1 MSLAEKTAP
10 APPALVHASS
20 VNSYDLAAIRAD
32 FPILSRSVHGKPLV
46 YLDNA
51 ASAQK
56 PRQVIEAMTGL
67 MQERYANVHRGLHF
81 LSGAATDAM
90 EAARETVRAHLN
102 AGSVEEIIF
111 TKNATEALNLVAS
124 SFGGEV
130 LGDGD
135 EVLLTVLEHH
145 SNIIPWQLLRR
156 RTGCVLRYAPIDET
170 GALDMAAFAASIGPR
185 TKMIAVTHMSNALG
199 TLLPAAEIVALA
211 KTHGIPV
218 LLDGSQAVVHG
229 KVDVRA
235 LECDFY
241 VFTGHKL
248 YGPSG
253 IGVLYGK
260 RDRLAAMPPYQ
271 GGGEMIATVGEQESS
286 WADLPFKF
294 EAGTPPI
301 VEAVGLGAAIDYVNG
316 IGLERIAAHETDLL
330 RYAEERLLAV
340 PGVTIVGRAP
350 HKAGVLSFTMDCA
363 HPHDIGTLV
372 DRAGVAIRAGHHCA
386 QPLMERLDL
395 PGTARASFGLYNS
408 RAEVDALAE
417 ALDTVRRML
426 G

>member
-1 MSLAEKTAP
+1 MSLAGTA
-10 APPALVHASS
+10 AAVEDRLVHASG

-32 FPILSRSVHGKPLV
+32 FPILARRVHGKPLV

-56 PRQVIEAMTGL
+56 PRQVIDAMVGV
-67 MQERYANVHRGLHF
+67 MEESYANVHRGLHF
-81 LSGAATDAM
+81 LSGAATDLI
-90 EAARETVRAHLN
+90 EAAREKVRAHLN
-102 AGSVEEIIF
+102 AGSVEEIVF
-111 TKNATEALNLVAS
+111 TKNATEAINLVAS
-124 SFGGEV
+124 SFGGMV
-130 LGDGD
+130 LGEGD
-135 EVLLTVLEHH
+135 EVLVTVMEHH
-145 SNIIPWQLLRR
+145 SNIVPWQLLRR
-156 RTGCVLRYAPIDET
+156 RTGCVLRYAPIDAD
-170 GALDMAAFAASIGPR
+170 GALDMAAFAALIGPR

-199 TLLPAAEIVALA
+199 TIVPAAEIVALA
-211 KTHGIPV
+211 KARGIPV
-218 LLDGSQAVVHG
+218 MLDGSQAVVHG

-235 LECDFY
+235 LDCDFY

-260 RDRLAAMPPYQ
+260 TDRLAAMPPYQ
-271 GGGEMIATVGEQESS
+271 GGGEMIGTVGEQEST

-301 VEAVGLGAAIDYVNG
+301 VEAIGLGAAIDYVTA
-316 IGLERIAAHETDLL
+316 IGLDRIAAHEADLL
-330 RYAEERLLAV
+330 RYAEERLEAV

-350 HKAGVLSFTMDCA
+350 HKAGVVSFVMDCA

-372 DRAGVAIRAGHHCA
+372 DRAGVAVRAGHHCA

-408 RAEVDALAE
+408 RAEIDALAE
-417 ALDTVRRML
+417 ALHMVRRML